1 MWWNI
6 IAHMAHSST
15 GKISHSSN
23 FEINSKFAF
32 IIFINSQISTVSIVW
47 KIFFVG
53 KNLRPT
59 LLNKNFHSTRVI
71 TFETFLT
78 KLDFYFVAI
87 REINYRPRS
96 RDPWDNLQE
105 SWQESTRKNKRSETG
120 NSNLIIDTPVAL
132 AWFETPRGSPTR
144 VVCARG
150 KV

>member
-1 MWWNI
+1 M
-6 IAHMAHSST
+6 
-15 GKISHSSN
+15 
-23 FEINSKFAF
+23 
-32 IIFINSQISTVSIVW
+32 IVW

-96 RDPWDNLQE
+96 RE
-105 SWQESTRKNKRSETG
+105 TTYKN
-120 NSNLIIDTPVAL
+120 
-132 AWFETPRGSPTR
+132 
-144 VVCARG
+144 RG
-150 KV
+150 KNPPVKTKSQRPEIPIW